1 MENALELIAD
11 GQHLQF
17 LMLPEGE
24 DPDTL
29 VRKEGADAF
38 RKRIDSAVPL
48 SRFLFDRQSE
58 GLDLNLPEHR
68 GELRARAE
76 PLLNKMPRST
86 LRDAMWHEMMRL
98 CGSRNNWQSR
108 QGSGNR
114 DMGWRGDRKSRVVED
129 RVDVRLSKDSTLCL
143 ALLEAPEM
151 ATEVLAQAKQNR
163 QWPQAARLSDWLAQ
177 NDIQSQRELTRALA
191 TQKDARDRFFNLF
204 DGLEHIPARDSTL
217 AAARELLS
225 PNEEAARQ
233 QRVATLLR
241 NLATLSPEQ
250 REELRT
256 LSAGTLNPKDN
267 G

>member
-1 MENALELIAD
+1 
-11 GQHLQF
+11 
-17 LMLPEGE
+17 
-24 DPDTL
+24 
-29 VRKEGADAF
+29 
-38 RKRIDSAVPL
+38 
-48 SRFLFDRQSE
+48 
-58 GLDLNLPEHR
+58 
-68 GELRARAE
+68 
-76 PLLNKMPRST
+76 
-86 LRDAMWHEMMRL
+86 
-98 CGSRNNWQSR
+98 
-108 QGSGNR
+108 
-114 DMGWRGDRKSRVVED
+114 
-129 RVDVRLSKDSTLCL
+129 VDVRLSNDSTLCL

-163 QWPQAARLSDWLAQ
+163 QWPQAARFSDWLAQ
-177 NDIQSQRELTRALA
+177 NRIQSQRELTRALA

-204 DGLEHIPARDSTL
+204 DGLEHIPARDRTL

-256 LSAGTLNPKDN
+256 LSAGTLNPKDD